1 MASDTSPRSRRLLSF
16 DYGLQR
22 IGVASGQEITGTA
35 SPLCTIQCRKGQIDW
50 DTIDRLIREWQPDA
64 LVIGVPYHIDGE
76 QSEMTLAAQQFG
88 KQLHER
94 YHRPVYQMDERLSS
108 IEAEQYQRSKRQ
120 AGGKRSAKEQTDSIA
135 AAIILENWM
144 THHRDIGHDQ

>member
-1 MASDTSPRSRRLLSF
+1 MPDTGTGSRRLLSF

-35 SPLCTIQCRKGQIDW
+35 SPLCTLQNRQGKTDW
-50 DTIDRLIREWQPDA
+50 DAIEKLIRQWQPDA

-76 QSEMTLAAQQFG
+76 QSDMTISARKFG
-88 KQLHER
+88 NQLHQR
-94 YHRPVYQMDERLSS
+94 FHCPVYEMDERLSS
-108 IEAEQYQRSKRQ
+108 IEAEQYQRNKRQ
-120 AGGKRSAKEQTDSIA
+120 AGGKRATKGQTDSIA

-144 THHRDIGHDQ
+144 THHRDTDHD